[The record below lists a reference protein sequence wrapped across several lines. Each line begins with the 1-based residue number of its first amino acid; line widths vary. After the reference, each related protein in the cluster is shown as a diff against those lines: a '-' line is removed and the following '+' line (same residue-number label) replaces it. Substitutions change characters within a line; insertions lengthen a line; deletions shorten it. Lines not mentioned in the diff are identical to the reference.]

1 MTSTLQCAANI
12 LHIAVICTFI
22 ADISGFPQTVRKIL
36 SRWLNVRIDTLKPL
50 DCSLCLTWWTGLTYL
65 ILNEI
70 TIKNI
75 AILSITCA
83 LTPVISE
90 LILALRDTAIKLIRY
105 IQ

>member
-22 ADISGFPQTVRKIL
+22 ADISGFPQHIRKIL
-36 SRWLNVRIDTLKPL
+36 SRWLNIRIETLKPL
-50 DCSLCLTWWTGLTYL
+50 DCSLCLTWWTGLIYL
-65 ILNEI
+65 ILTEI

-75 AILSITCA
+75 AILSISCA
-83 LTPVISE
+83 LTPVIGE
-90 LILALRDTAIKLIRY
+90 VIMALRDTAIKLIRL